1 MISNGFNERFEEFTA
16 AERVVP
22 EIFTAQAGFTAK
34 RLDRLVHQNPDYLV
48 AHKQSLTTFAVE
60 VKVSTTP
67 VFFETKSKQIQA
79 RHGVRI
85 EPLDLLMLD
94 AKHVAHYRGFTA
106 KTGVPVYLLY
116 VSTWQPGLVFL
127 DALDAMALYSAD
139 NTAGAPSIRG
149 TQTEKLYA
157 SASAM
162 RPLKAGLAA
171 LSAEAGCPDL
181 SARAADIIHSVLQL
195 DCVCQITY
203 PAGLAG
209 AAEIAK
215 ELVTAQRFYC
225 PGRWRA
231 AAG

>member
-1 MISNGFNERFEEFTA
+1 MISNQFNERFEEFTV

-22 EIFTAQAGFTAK
+22 GMFSEQAGFVVT
-34 RLDRLVHQNPDYLV
+34 RLDKRVYQNPDFFV
-48 AHKQSLTTFAVE
+48 VHRQSLAAFAVE
-60 VKVSTTP
+60 VKVSATP
-67 VFFETKSKQIQA
+67 VFFETKSRQIQA

-94 AKHVAHYRGFTA
+94 AKHVAHYRHFTD

-116 VSTWQPGLVFL
+116 ISTWQPGLVFFDRL
-127 DALDAMALYSAD
+127 EAMALYSAD
-139 NTAGAPSIRG
+139 STAGAPSIRG
-149 TQTEKLYA
+149 TQTDKVYT

-162 RPLKAGLAA
+162 RPLKSGLAA
-171 LSAEAGCPDL
+171 LSAETGCPDL
-181 SARAADIIHSVLQL
+181 SAHASGIIASVVAL

-209 AAEIAK
+209 AAKIVK

-231 AAG
+231 EAG